1 MTDVTCLDTSS
12 AADRASGQ
20 LTAPTIH
27 YSVAMPN
34 PESHL
39 FEVTLRVQGW
49 SEPVLDLKMPVWT
62 PGSYLVRE
70 YARHLQDF
78 RSQSGDRA
86 LPWRKVSKNHWEI
99 ETNSVSDVT
108 VCYRIFANEL
118 TVRTNHLDSTH
129 GYFNPAALCFFL
141 PGFERNCY
149 TVTVVP
155 PQPQWRTVT
164 TLPTVS
170 GDNLTFAAAD
180 FDTLVDSPFEIGCH
194 ESYDFEVMGKPH
206 QLVVWGQGNLEPE
219 RAIRDIKK
227 VIEVEAEMFGG
238 LPYDRYVFLL
248 HLSGSGFG
256 GLEHKDSCTLN
267 YSRFGFRAKEKY
279 ERFIQLVAH
288 EFFHL
293 WNVKRIRPK
302 ALEIFDYEQENYTP
316 SLWFSEGTTSY
327 YDLLIPFRAGL
338 YGVKGYFQNLA
349 KEITRLQTTP
359 GRNVQP
365 ASESSWDAWIKLYR
379 RDANSDNSQISYYLK
394 GELVSLLLDLLIR
407 AKHGNARSLDD
418 VMRLMWQKFGGCSH
432 ENEDFDQKSGTQAK
446 PGHLTSNGKLNAR
459 SQTAEIGFTPE
470 ELQSA
475 IESVAGMDLSDFF
488 ARYVDGTE
496 ELPYNEYLQPFGLQL
511 WIDEIDQTPRMGWM
525 LGAENGRQMVK
536 FVEAGSPAQL
546 AGIDAGDELLA
557 IAGFRVNAEQAA
569 ERLKDY
575 QPGDTV
581 EVTVF
586 HQDELRTCSVT
597 LAEPRPGRYSI
608 VPVDRPSTIQKQ
620 NFTGWLGVPLSNL

>member
-1 MTDVTCLDTSS
+1 MTDVTYEDTSS
-12 AADRASGQ
+12 AADRAIGQ

-78 RSQSGDRA
+78 RSLGGDRA
-86 LPWRKVSKNHWEI
+86 LLWRKISKNHWQI

-155 PQPQWRTVT
+155 PQPEWRTVT
-164 TLPTVS
+164 TLPPVS
-170 GDNLTFAAAD
+170 GEDFTFAAAD

-219 RAIRDIKK
+219 RAIQDIKK

-267 YSRFGFRAKEKY
+267 YSRFGFRNKDKY

-394 GELVSLLLDLLIR
+394 GELVSFLLDLLIR

-418 VMRLMWQKFGGCSH
+418 VMRLMWQQFGGCSP
-432 ENEDFDQKSGTQAK
+432 ENEDFDQKSGTEAK
-446 PGHLTSNGKLNAR
+446 PAYLTSNGKLNAR
-459 SQTAEIGFTPE
+459 SRTAEIGFTPE

-496 ELPYNEYLQPFGLQL
+496 ELPYNEYLEPFGLQI
-511 WIDEIDQTPRMGWM
+511 WVDESEQTPRMGWT

-557 IAGFRVNAEQAA
+557 IAGFRVNAEQVA

-597 LAEPRPGRYSI
+597 LAQPRPGRYSI